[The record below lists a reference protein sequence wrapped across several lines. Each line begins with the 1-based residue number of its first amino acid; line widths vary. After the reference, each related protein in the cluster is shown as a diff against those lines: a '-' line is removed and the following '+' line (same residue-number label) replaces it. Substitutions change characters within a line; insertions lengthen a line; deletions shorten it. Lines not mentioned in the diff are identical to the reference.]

1 MDGVLAYVLISLG
14 AVDEQEI
21 LQKLKEMEEVREAH
35 VLFGEWDLIAKV
47 EVGSSEELGEF
58 MIEKIR
64 KLPHVRL
71 TSTLIAAK

>member
-1 MDGVLAYVLISLG
+1 MLAYVLISLG

-21 LQKLKEMEEVREAH
+21 LQKLKEMDEVKEAH

-47 EVGSSEELGEF
+47 DVGSSEELGDF

-64 KLPHVRL
+64 KLPHIRL